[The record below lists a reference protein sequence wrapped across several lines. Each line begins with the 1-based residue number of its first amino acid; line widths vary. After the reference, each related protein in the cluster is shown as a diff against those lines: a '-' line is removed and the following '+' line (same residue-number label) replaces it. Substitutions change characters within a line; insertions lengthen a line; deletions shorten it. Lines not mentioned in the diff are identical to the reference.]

1 MSSRHSR
8 GTPHRWT
15 WLGVIA
21 MGLTTAWAQAAP
33 KQNQRTFATPQ
44 EAIQATIEASE
55 HNDTAALRQIFG
67 PGSKD
72 IVESGDPAQDKND
85 RAEFARLAREKVRV
99 NQDPTNPDRV
109 SLSVGNQDWPF
120 PVFLVRKDGKWDFD
134 SWSGELEILA
144 HRIGENEL
152 NAVEVCRGFVE
163 AQLEYAT
170 RVHDGSAILEY
181 AQKIL
186 SSPGMHD
193 GLYWEGAPDSLVPK
207 SFASAAAADDTAAD
221 GKQKPYHGYYFRI
234 LKAQGPDAPGGALSY
249 VVKGKMVG
257 GFAMVAWPTEYG
269 VSGIKT
275 FIVSHEGIVYGKDLG
290 AGTTNLARQMARFNP
305 DPSWHEIELE

>member
-1 MSSRHSR
+1 
-8 GTPHRWT
+8 
-15 WLGVIA
+15 

-120 PVFLVRKDGKWDFD
+120 PVLLVRKDGKWDFD
-134 SWSGELEILA
+134 SAAIRCGRSKSRTGPSRFFPSETS
-144 HRIGENEL
+144 RPPNET
-152 NAVEVCRGFVE
+152 F
-163 AQLEYAT
+163 
-170 RVHDGSAILEY
+170 
-181 AQKIL
+181 L
-186 SSPGMHD
+186 S
-193 GLYWEGAPDSLVPK
+193 
-207 SFASAAAADDTAAD
+207 
-221 GKQKPYHGYYFRI
+221 
-234 LKAQGPDAPGGALSY
+234 
-249 VVKGKMVG
+249 
-257 GFAMVAWPTEYG
+257 
-269 VSGIKT
+269 
-275 FIVSHEGIVYGKDLG
+275 
-290 AGTTNLARQMARFNP
+290 
-305 DPSWHEIELE
+305 